1 MYKELISFINDLYGP
16 SESIPLHRP
25 YFLGNE
31 KKYLNEV
38 IDSTYVSSIGDEVKL
53 FEQNISLFTGVK
65 YAVAVSNGTS
75 ALHLALKAAGVEK
88 NTEVLTQSLTFV
100 ATCNAIRY
108 CEAEPI
114 FIDVS
119 NKSASLDKN
128 CLQEF
133 LAEQTEMKDD
143 GFCWNKK
150 TQKKITACLPMHS
163 FGLCAESDEIWS
175 ICKKYN
181 IKLIEDCA
189 ESLGSFYKK
198 KHTGYFSD
206 LATLSFNGNKIIT
219 TGGGGMVLT
228 NDKKLSEIVRHLSTT
243 AKKKHSWDFYH
254 DQVGFNY
261 RMPNL
266 NAALGLAQLELL
278 PKFLE
283 NKRKIAEKYH
293 IWGEENE
300 VTFLKESDHSKSNYW
315 LNILISKNESEKNK
329 ILLET
334 NKRRISTRPAWIP
347 MHNLPMFKKNQ
358 KDHLSQTN
366 WFFERIVSL
375 PSSINVDSKDNIV

>member
-1 MYKELISFINDLYGP
+1 MYKELISFIHDLYGP

-38 IDSTYVSSIGDEVKL
+38 IDSTYVSSIGEEVRL

-65 YAVAVSNGTS
+65 YAIAVSNGTS
-75 ALHLALKAAGVEK
+75 ALHLALRAAGVEK
-88 NTEVLTQSLTFV
+88 NSEVLTQSLTFV

-108 CEAEPI
+108 CGAEPI

-119 NKSASLDKN
+119 SKSASLDKN

-133 LAEQTEMKDD
+133 LLNHTEIRED
-143 GFCWNKK
+143 GYCWNKR
-150 TQKKITACLPMHS
+150 TQKKIIACLPMHT
-163 FGLCAESDEIWS
+163 FGLSAESDEIWS

-198 KHTGYFSD
+198 RHTGYFGD

-228 NDKKLSEIVRHLSTT
+228 NKKKLAEVVRHLSTT
-243 AKKKHSWDFYH
+243 AKKNLSWDFYH

-283 NKRKIAEKYH
+283 NKRGIAKKYH
-293 IWGEENE
+293 NWGEENG
-300 VTFLKESDHSKSNYW
+300 VTFLKEPENTKSNYW

-329 ILLET
+329 ILKET
-334 NKRRISTRPAWIP
+334 NKRNIYTRPAWIP
-347 MHNLPMFKKNQ
+347 MHKLPMFKKNQ

-375 PSSINVDSKDNIV
+375 PSSINIDEKGSF